1 MQVRSEVG
9 DVTVLVNNA
18 GIVSG
23 KTLDEVPDKLAE
35 LTFQVNTI
43 AHFWV
48 NSSACVSILN
58 PPFLPTP
65 PSRIDCCVC
74 VTLCRPSRHF
84 FPP

>member
-1 MQVRSEVG
+1 MLLVQVRSEVG

-23 KTLDEVPDKLAE
+23 KTFSEVSDKLAE

-48 NSSACVSILN
+48 NS
-58 PPFLPTP
+58 
-65 PSRIDCCVC
+65 
-74 VTLCRPSRHF
+74 
-84 FPP
+84 